1 MSFKLSSA
9 AITVALEEKGTEVAN
24 APLTVAKLAAPDST
38 PAVTKVTGLCP
49 SLGQGWLFLRP
60 KVDDDYGRLAG
71 GSWKAMASADE
82 VKAAKTAG
90 DAAGVERMAA
100 NPSSKAADFG

>member
-1 MSFKLSSA
+1 MSFKLSST

-49 SLGQGWLFLRP
+49 SLGQGWLFLSP
-60 KVDDDYGRLAG
+60 KSSDDYGRG
-71 GSWKAMASADE
+71 GAASWKAFASADE
-82 VKAAKTAG
+82 VKAAATA
-90 DAAGVERMAA
+90 
-100 NPSSKAADFG
+100 

>member
-1 MSFKLSSA
+1 LSFKLSNA

-49 SLGQGWLFLRP
+49 SLGQGWLFLHP
-60 KVDDDYGRLAG
+60 QVDDDYGRLAA

-82 VKAAKTAG
+82 VKAAKTAMEAG
-90 DAAGVERMAA
+90 AAERSAA